1 MVMSLTKNA
10 KKIYSYF
17 LKFVFDYYVVL
28 SDVFNYVK
36 REKCATLRP
45 DFVFLVPVVN

>member
-17 LKFVFDYYVVL
+17 LKFVFDYVVL

-36 REKCATLRP
+36 REKCAIIRP